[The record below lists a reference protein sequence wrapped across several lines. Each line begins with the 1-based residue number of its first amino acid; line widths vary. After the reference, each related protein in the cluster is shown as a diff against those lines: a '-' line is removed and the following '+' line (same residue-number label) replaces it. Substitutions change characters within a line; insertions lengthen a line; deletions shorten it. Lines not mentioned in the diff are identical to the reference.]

1 MLRIISFT
9 EKGTHLAGKIESR
22 IPACCYEK
30 YTGAANAEE
39 ASPSEW
45 TAEAFRNGD
54 PILFIGAAGI
64 AVRLVAESIK
74 NKLSDVPVLV
84 MDIEGNF
91 VIPILS
97 GHYGGANEL
106 AEQIAMIVG
115 ATPVI
120 TTATDTLGAFAPD
133 LFAKKYHFVIR
144 NIKALPRISGKS
156 VAGEE
161 ITLTIDPDLS
171 QVKEYFE
178 REDGMNLPSGVV
190 TIESKTEQDPS
201 GMEESADI
209 CITCKPISDVE
220 LRGETLY
227 LTPQIFH
234 VGIGCKKDTSP
245 EKLEEF
251 FREQCA
257 SLTIDPVAI
266 KEISSIDRKKEEP
279 AILSLAEKLGVPFRT
294 FSAEELNE
302 VPGDFP
308 NSAFVEETVGVGN
321 VSARAAALSAGTGYR
336 MILDTVKKD
345 GMTMA
350 FAGAFHAGEKKLYVV
365 GIGPGKPEGMTI
377 EAMQALSES
386 EVIAG
391 YPVYL
396 KLLPEKFSGK
406 KQIATGMTKEV
417 ERCRM
422 ALNEADQGKTVAL
435 VCSGDPGV
443 YGMAGLVLS
452 LREDYPEVK
461 VRVIPG
467 VTAALSGAA
476 LLGAPLIHDFSLISL
491 SDRLTPWEKIE
502 ERLKKAA
509 EGDFVIVLYNPES
522 KGRAGYLSRACGILL
537 NILPEDRASAY
548 VRSIGREGEEVWTG
562 TLNELSEN
570 TVDMFTTVFIG
581 NSTTRKVGGSL
592 VTERGYLYQ

>member
-9 EKGTHLAGKIESR
+9 EKGAHLAGKIESR
-22 IPACCYEK
+22 IPACRYEK

-45 TAEAFRNGD
+45 TAEAFQKGD
-54 PILFIGAAGI
+54 PILFIGAVGI

-74 NKLSDVPVLV
+74 SKLSDVPVLV

-133 LFAKKYHFVIR
+133 LFAQKYHFAIR
-144 NIKALPRISGKS
+144 NVKALPRISGKS

-201 GMEESADI
+201 GMEESRDI
-209 CITCKPISDVE
+209 FITYKPISDVE

-234 VGIGCKKDTSP
+234 VGIGCKKDISS

-251 FREQCA
+251 YREQCA
-257 SLTIDPVAI
+257 SLAVDPVAV

-336 MILDTVKKD
+336 MISDMVKKD

-422 ALNEADQGKTVAL
+422 ALKEADQGKTVAL

-562 TLNELSEN
+562 TLNELSEK

-581 NSTTRKVGGSL
+581 NSTTRKMGDSL